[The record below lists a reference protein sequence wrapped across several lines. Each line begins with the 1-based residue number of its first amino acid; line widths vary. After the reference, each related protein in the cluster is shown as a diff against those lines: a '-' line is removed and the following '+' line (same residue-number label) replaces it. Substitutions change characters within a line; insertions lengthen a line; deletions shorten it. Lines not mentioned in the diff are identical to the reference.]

1 MSAWNWLDWTF
12 LAIVLISVVTAA
24 RMGLVRELISLSSTV
39 AGLIIAALDYH
50 QTAAWFEDLTK
61 SHEIALGLG
70 FLVIFLGAKLVGL
83 LILAVA
89 SQLVKKSGVQ
99 GVDRLMGAGFGL
111 VRGAIET
118 AVLLMIMLAFSI
130 KPVAVQQSS
139 LAPWVSDLAGYIAKA
154 MPDELKTQFEKF
166 REELVQK
173 VHLPAPTPAG
183 TAGQPISAGDE
194 TAR

>member
-12 LAIVLISVVTAA
+12 VAIMLISVVTAA

-50 QTAAWFEDLTK
+50 QTATWFEDLTK

-70 FLVIFLGAKLVGL
+70 FLVIFLGAKLAGL
-83 LILAVA
+83 VVLALA

-99 GVDRLMGAGFGL
+99 GVDRLMGGGFGL
-111 VRGAIET
+111 VRGVIET

-130 KPVAVQQSS
+130 KPVAIQESA
-139 LAPWVSDLAGYIAKA
+139 LAPWVSDVASYLAKA
-154 MPDELKTQFEKF
+154 MPEELKTHFDKF

-173 VHLPAPTPAG
+173 VHMPTPTPAG
-183 TAGQPISAGDE
+183 TVGQPVSARDE